1 MNREER
7 EALPVFRVVM
17 NRPASTAAARPAAPA
32 PAEPAPVRESAS
44 GPAAPRREDSAQ
56 AGRSGEQW
64 TPAQQAA
71 IHTEG
76 GSLYVSAAAGSGKTA
91 VLTRRIIEKIKRGG
105 DVRRLLVVT
114 FTVSAAAEMRS
125 RIRDGL
131 QKELAANPGS
141 RHLQAQSILTGRA
154 KICTIDSFCADLVR
168 SNFHALGL
176 SPDFRIADGAEE
188 ELLRRAALTEVFEQ
202 FYAEEDADFLEGVAQ
217 FSTQKNDEGYF
228 QTVLSV
234 LDWLDSLPYPLEQFS
249 RFMEQWNPASGGGL
263 YSSPWFAEAA
273 GHARRVLSRA
283 LRCYERIEAALQDDQ
298 SLQAAWGDVFAAEK
312 AALSALVAHMDA
324 QDWEGFTAGLKRG
337 VFGSL
342 AGRRVK
348 AESSE
353 TLVRKAWIQELRDQ
367 CRKDVRRL
375 HPGVY
380 WGTQADFSQDLE
392 RFYPVL
398 RGLMRVLKAFYAR
411 DWELKR
417 ARNTL
422 TFSDITHCAL
432 RLLVDGYDWDSGE
445 LRRTALARELAQEL
459 DEIYIDEFQDT
470 NLSQN
475 LLFEA
480 VSRVGENLFCVGDV
494 KQSIYRFRRAMPE
507 LFMQKLAGARAVGEG
522 FPAAV
527 HLSQNFRSAEGV
539 LTFANSFFE
548 RLMRAD
554 ACGLDYDADQRLYPG
569 APYPDGDYDPELHLI
584 ELYGSAGDA
593 DGGDGGQDGAAPDG
607 DERKAGAQARLC
619 ARRIREMM
627 EEGRMVSDRSAGG
640 RRPMRY
646 SDIAILMRSAKDRA
660 RIYIQA
666 LQQEGIPCWS
676 ETAASY
682 FENYE
687 VLFTLAFL
695 EAIDNPWSDLSL
707 TAALRSPFFGFTAA
721 QLAAL
726 REGARRESVYDSLT
740 RAAAA
745 GDEQAAAAVRTIAH
759 YRELAMNQPV
769 YRLIWQIYMDFSL
782 FAVVAGM
789 EQGERRQENLRQIY
803 RYARQYE
810 NSSLKG
816 LYGFLRYMERARE
829 QTERMEAVSP
839 APAGD
844 YVRICTIHKS
854 KGLEYPV
861 VFLCGSDVRFNMSDL
876 NGKLLLH
883 DRLGLG
889 SRLRDLDK
897 KVEYTTLARDAVEL
911 ALRRETIAEELRVL
925 YVAMTRAREKLI
937 VTACIREDKPG
948 ASLRRIG
955 LQQLAPDPYMELTQ
969 AGSALDWI
977 LGAAL
982 RHAASIPLR
991 AEYGIPESGGE
1002 YDAYPLR
1009 FQRWDE
1015 ASLAALPAVQP
1026 QPAPAP
1032 EPSETPSALAAAS
1045 SPADAPSGQDAASG
1059 TDASP
1064 GAAHELSEILRRL
1077 AYEYPYA
1084 GLARVPAKVSVS
1096 DLKGLRMQDED
1107 GKPLYDKAYLATRPA
1122 FTAGQGTELT
1132 PQEAGTALHKFM
1144 QFFDYGGPAPE
1155 RQLAQMQAR
1164 GIIGEREAAAVDLAR
1179 VRRFLQ
1185 SPLAARIRQSPRT
1198 YSEYRFTSDLPAQQ
1212 YRPDLA
1218 GPAADA
1224 RVLLQG
1230 VVDLFFEEG
1239 DGLVVV
1245 DYKTDR
1251 NSDPAYFQQKYKLQ
1265 MDLYAA
1271 AVSRIAGKPVRERI
1285 VYAFHLNQEI
1295 SL

>member
-1 MNREER
+1 MNREGTP
-7 EALPVFRVVM
+7 LPVFRVVM
-17 NRPASTAAARPAAPA
+17 NRPAAPQTQSAPA
-32 PAEPAPVRESAS
+32 SNTAS
-44 GPAAPRREDSAQ
+44 GPD
-56 AGRSGEQW
+56 W

-91 VLTRRIIEKIKRGG
+91 VLTRRIIEKIRRGG

-114 FTVSAAAEMRS
+114 FTVSAAGEMRT

-176 SPDFRIADGAEE
+176 APDFRIADGAEE

-202 FYAEEDADFLEGVAQ
+202 FYAGEDADFLEGVAQ
-217 FSTQKNDEGYF
+217 FSAQKNDEGYF
-228 QTVLSV
+228 QTVLSI

-249 RFMEQWNPASGGGL
+249 RFMEQWDPACTGGL
-263 YSSPWFAEAA
+263 YASPWFAEAA
-273 GHARRVLSRA
+273 RHARHVLARA
-283 LRCYERIEAALQDDQ
+283 VACYDRIETALGEDA
-298 SLQAAWGDVFAAEK
+298 SLQTAWGDVFAAER
-312 AALSALVAHMDA
+312 AALASLVERIDAEDWAGFAAAL
-324 QDWEGFTAGLKRG
+324 QRG

-342 AGRRVK
+342 QGRRVK

-353 TLVRKAWIQELRDQ
+353 TLRRKAWIQELREQ
-367 CRKDVRRL
+367 CRKDVRKL
-375 HPGVY
+375 HPGIY
-380 WGTQADFSQDLE
+380 WGSQADYGQDLKK
-392 RFYPVL
+392 FYPVL
-398 RGLMRVLKAFYAR
+398 RGLSRVLEAFYAR

-417 ARNTL
+417 AKNTL

-432 RLLVDGYDWDSGE
+432 RLLVADYDWTTGA
-445 LRRTALARELAQEL
+445 LRRTALAEELAAQL

-480 VSRVGENLFCVGDV
+480 VSRAGENLFCVGDV

-507 LFMQKLAGARAVGEG
+507 LFLQKLASARPVGKG

-539 LTFANSFFE
+539 LTFANRFFE

-569 APYPDGDYDPELHLI
+569 AAYPEGDYEPELHLI
-584 ELYGSAGDA
+584 ELYGKTDGVDAAGADA
-593 DGGDGGQDGAAPDG
+593 GQDESAPDS
-607 DERKAGAQARLC
+607 DERKARAQARLC

-627 EEGRMVSDRSAGG
+627 AEGRTVSDRAAGG
-640 RRPMRY
+640 QRPMRY
-646 SDIAILMRSAKDRA
+646 SDIAVLMRSAKDRA
-660 RIYIQA
+660 RVYIQE
-666 LQQEGIPCWS
+666 LQQAGIPCWS

-707 TAALRSPFFGFTAA
+707 TAALRSPFFGFTSG

-726 REGARRESVYDSLT
+726 RAGGRRESMYDSLA
-740 RAAAA
+740 RAASA
-745 GDEQAAAAVRTIAH
+745 GDGQAAAAVRTIAR
-759 YRELAMNQPV
+759 YRELSMNQPV
-769 YRLIWQIYMDFSL
+769 YRLVWQIYMDFSL

-789 EQGERRQENLRQIY
+789 DQGERRQENLRQIY

-829 QTERMEAVSP
+829 QTERLEAVSP

-876 NGKLLLH
+876 SGKLLLH

-889 SRLRDLDK
+889 SRLRDLDEK
-897 KVEYTTLARDAVEL
+897 LEYTTLARDAIEL

-948 ASLRRIG
+948 ATLRRIG
-955 LQQLAPDPYMELTQ
+955 LSQLAPDPYMELTQ
-969 AGSALDWI
+969 AGCALDWI

-982 RHAASIPLR
+982 RHTVSVPLR
-991 AEYGIPESGGE
+991 TEYSIPESGE
-1002 YDAYPLR
+1002 QYDTYPLR

-1015 ASLAALPAVQP
+1015 ASLSAPLAVEQSRP
-1026 QPAPAP
+1026 
-1032 EPSETPSALAAAS
+1032 AAA
-1045 SPADAPSGQDAASG
+1045 AAAPDDLVEVA
-1059 TDASP
+1059 
-1064 GAAHELSEILRRL
+1064 RRL
-1077 AYEYPYA
+1077 TYEYPFA
-1084 GLARVPAKVSVS
+1084 GLSQVPAKVSVS
-1096 DLKGLRMQDED
+1096 DLKGMRLQDED
-1107 GKPLYDKAYLATRPA
+1107 GKPLYDKAYLAARPA
-1122 FTAGQGTELT
+1122 FAQQPGLS
-1132 PQEAGTALHKFM
+1132 PQQAGTALHKFM

-1155 RQLAQMQAR
+1155 KQLEQMQAR
-1164 GIIGEREAAAVDLAR
+1164 GIVSDREAAAVDLAR

-1185 SPLAARIRQSPRT
+1185 SPLAARIRQSPRA
-1198 YSEYRFTSDLPAQQ
+1198 YSEYRFTSDLPAKQ
-1212 YRPDLA
+1212 YRPDLT

-1251 NSDPAYFQQKYKLQ
+1251 NADPAYFQHKYKLQ
-1265 MDLYAA
+1265 MDLYSA
-1271 AVSRIAGKPVRERI
+1271 AVSRIVGKPVRERI
-1285 VYAFHLNQEI
+1285 IYAFHMNQEI
-1295 SL
+1295 PV